1 MLDVAFAG
9 VPTRIGTVM
18 AAVTRAGVV
27 AAAFRDGREARGRV
41 LEHLDAAEA
50 DDPART
56 TLVREEL
63 AAYFAGELKRFT
75 VPVDWR
81 LMSPLQRRVL
91 GTLYARVPY
100 GEVITYGELGAVSR
114 AGVDARAIGQVMGSN
129 PLPIIVP
136 CHRVV
141 AGNGIGGF
149 SGTGI
154 ETKRWLLTLEGHLA
168 PTLDWEL

>member
-1 MLDVAFAG
+1 MVDVAFAA
-9 VPTRIGTVM
+9 VPTRVGTVM

-27 AAAFRDGREARGRV
+27 SAAFRDGVRARGWV
-41 LEHLDAAEA
+41 LENLDATPV

-56 TLVREEL
+56 VLVREEL
-63 AAYFAGELKRFT
+63 AAYFAGELKEFT
-75 VPVDWR
+75 VPIDWR
-81 LMSPLQRRVL
+81 LTSPLQRRVL
-91 GTLYARVPY
+91 GTLYANVPY
-100 GEVITYGELGAVSR
+100 GKVITYGDLGAVSR
-114 AGVDARAIGQVMGSN
+114 AGVDARAIGQVMGTN
-129 PLPIIVP
+129 PIPIIVP

-154 ETKRWLLTLEGHLA
+154 ETKRWLLTLEGHLP